1 MTTNNLNNEHINITN
16 SLIFNTMVSK
26 YYDWVLELN
35 IDNGAINFLHV
46 SNALLERGI
55 NPDKIKTF
63 NELSQHFVEEM
74 VVNGNSYY

>member
-35 IDNGAINFLHV
+35 LKFH
-46 SNALLERGI
+46 
-55 NPDKIKTF
+55 
-63 NELSQHFVEEM
+63 
-74 VVNGNSYY
+74 